1 MYLGTLFRKK
11 PVEMTKSRIGGSHII
26 IALALSSVVLF
37 AGCQLDDTSTGASN
51 LIGVTAIDNPALER
65 RCGIDGV
72 LVLDASS
79 SVRNFNNPP
88 DGNGAVDLVAGAGNA
103 FLRAFSRTNSQ
114 VAVVSYNAD
123 PILQL
128 GLTDVNPTTLAA
140 GGAHAQAMGDPGGAS
155 GPVPE
160 TTGYSE
166 HARRGSGTNWEAGLL
181 SAGAILANARPGVPR
196 VVVHVTD
203 GRPTRHIDENGDVTR
218 DGGRAV
224 HVAEAAGAADLLKGA
239 GIHVYAVG
247 IGRAGDGSY
256 TEDLSATS
264 GPDVYDQGDPN
275 DVFDASNDDVIQAL
289 DFEDLEAV
297 LTGLANQLCGA
308 SLTVTKLASSVEAPE
323 DYREVAGVS
332 FTARPG
338 ARRGFDWVLP
348 DRVGASEKTATSDA
362 AGRVQFQWDV
372 VDDAA
377 WGAGAITVAETAVPG
392 FVLNSQVACT
402 RVNRDESF
410 TVTADPETGTFAVAL
425 APGDTITCEVRNDP
439 ESEDDPG
446 DGDPPVHICT
456 VLGDDAVPASGG
468 WVNFGVNLFND
479 VDTEFYVESI
489 QDSVLGDL
497 LDENNP
503 LVGDGYCR
511 RTLRASG
518 THGCA
523 WDVLMQ
529 GGLPGSSRLHSTEV
543 IFSSEGAEATIRA
556 TYEQVVEIATE

>member
-1 MYLGTLFRKK
+1 MYLGIEGKL
-11 PVEMTKSRIGGSHII
+11 VEMRNSRIGGIH
-26 IALALSSVVLF
+26 IALTLAAILL
-37 AGCQLDDTSTGASN
+37 AGCQLDDTSNGAAN
-51 LIGVTAIDNPALER
+51 LIGVTAVDNPTLER

-79 SVRNFNNPP
+79 SVRNYNNPP

-103 FLRAFSRTNSQ
+103 FLRAFSRTNSRL
-114 VAVVSYNAD
+114 AVVSYNAD

-128 GLTDVNPTTLAA
+128 GLTDVNPGTLAA
-140 GGAHAQAMGDPGGAS
+140 GGAHTVAMGDPGGAS

-181 SAGAILANARPGVPR
+181 SAGAVLTDARPGVPR
-196 VVVHVTD
+196 IVVHVTD
-203 GRPTRHIDENGDVTR
+203 GRPTRHIDENGNVTR

-224 HVAEAAGAADLLKGA
+224 HVAEAAGAADVLKAA

-256 TEDLSATS
+256 TEDLAATS

-297 LTGLANQLCGA
+297 LSGLANQLCGA
-308 SLTVTKLASSVEAPE
+308 SLTVTKLASSEGAPD

-338 ARRGFDWVLP
+338 AGSGFDWVLP
-348 DRVGASEKTATSDA
+348 NRAAASEKTAVTDA
-362 AGRVQFQWDV
+362 SGRVQFQWDV
-372 VDDAA
+372 FNDAA
-377 WGAGAITVAETAVPG
+377 WGAGAVTMTETAVPG
-392 FVLNSQVACT
+392 FVLNPQVACT
-402 RVNRDESF
+402 RVNRDQSF
-410 TVTADPETGTFAVAL
+410 TVTADPDTGTFTVPL

-446 DGDPPVHICT
+446 DPDPPVHICT
-456 VLGDDAVPASGG
+456 VLGDDAIPPSGG

-489 QDSVLGDL
+489 HDSVLGNL

-503 LVGDGYCR
+503 VVGDGYCR

-529 GGLPGSSRLHSTEV
+529 GGLPGSTRLHQTEV
-543 IFSSEGAEATIRA
+543 VFSSAGEEATIRA
-556 TYEQVVEIATE
+556 TYEQVVEISAE